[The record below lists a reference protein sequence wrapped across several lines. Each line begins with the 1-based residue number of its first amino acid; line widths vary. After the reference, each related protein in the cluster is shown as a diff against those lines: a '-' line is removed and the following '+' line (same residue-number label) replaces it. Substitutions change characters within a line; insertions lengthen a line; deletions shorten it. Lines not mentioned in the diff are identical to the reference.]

1 MHSRRTFVASTA
13 ALLGTATV
21 GWTRTSVAR
30 TDSTPAPVP
39 AAGIGASAAPEP
51 AIGFHNDRPY
61 FDPSGTTESYLPPA
75 GLRGG
80 AALARLSE
88 VELLSRYPYLL

>member
-13 ALLGTATV
+13 ALLGTATMR
-21 GWTRTSVAR
+21 WTQTSGAC
-30 TDSTPAPVP
+30 TDNAPTPAV
-39 AAGIGASAAPEP
+39 GASVGAEP

>member
-1 MHSRRTFVASTA
+1 MHSRRTFVASAA
-13 ALLGTATV
+13 ALLGTATT
-21 GWTRTSVAR
+21 GWTQTPVTRR
-30 TDSTPAPVP
+30 DSAPTP
-39 AAGIGASAAPEP
+39 AAGVGASATSEP